1 MGLSRISWV
10 ESKTKSGHWFVV
22 VLPTVVFC
30 CIAWKVGAVC
40 TYSLGSAIVVV
51 VVSMC
56 LVDAHLLVD
65 CWVGSPCSIFLE
77 SQVEGMMARPSL
89 AIKQL
94 PEPAGTCIASLA
106 YALSR
111 FCRLAMKP

>member
-22 VLPTVVFC
+22 VLLTFGFC
-30 CIAWKVGAVC
+30 CIAWKFGAVC

-51 VVSMC
+51 VLVVVVMC
-56 LVDAHLLVD
+56 LVD

-77 SQVEGMMARPSL
+77 SFCHVVAFLGFFHHVIVPVVLRVSL
-89 AIKQL
+89 DLEAFIH
-94 PEPAGTCIASLA
+94 
-106 YALSR
+106 
-111 FCRLAMKP
+111 

>member
-22 VLPTVVFC
+22 VLPTVGFC
-30 CIAWKVGAVC
+30 CIDWKVGAVC

-51 VVSMC
+51 VVMC

-77 SQVEGMMARPSL
+77 SFCHVVAFLGFFDHVIVPVVLRVSL
-89 AIKQL
+89 DLEAFIH
-94 PEPAGTCIASLA
+94 
-106 YALSR
+106 
-111 FCRLAMKP
+111 

>member
-1 MGLSRISWV
+1 MGLSHISWV

-51 VVSMC
+51 VVVVSMC

-65 CWVGSPCSIFLE
+65 CWVGSPCSIFLG
-77 SQVEGMMARPSL
+77 SFCHVVAFLGFFRPCHCPCRFACFLGLGSLHTLVECS
-89 AIKQL
+89 
-94 PEPAGTCIASLA
+94 
-106 YALSR
+106 
-111 FCRLAMKP
+111 

>member
-22 VLPTVVFC
+22 VLPTVGFC

-40 TYSLGSAIVVV
+40 TYSLGSAIVVVVV

-77 SQVEGMMARPSL
+77 SFCHVVAFLGFFDHVIVPVVLRVSL
-89 AIKQL
+89 DLEAFIH
-94 PEPAGTCIASLA
+94 
-106 YALSR
+106 
-111 FCRLAMKP
+111 

>member
-51 VVSMC
+51 VLVVVVMC
-56 LVDAHLLVD
+56 LVD

-77 SQVEGMMARPSL
+77 SFCHVVAFLGFFDHVIVPVVLRVSL
-89 AIKQL
+89 DLEAFIH
-94 PEPAGTCIASLA
+94 
-106 YALSR
+106 
-111 FCRLAMKP
+111 

>member
-77 SQVEGMMARPSL
+77 SFCHVVAFLGFFDHVIVPVVLRVSL
-89 AIKQL
+89 DLKAFIH
-94 PEPAGTCIASLA
+94 
-106 YALSR
+106 
-111 FCRLAMKP
+111 

>member
-22 VLPTVVFC
+22 VLPTVVLC

-40 TYSLGSAIVVV
+40 NYSLGSAFVVVVV

-77 SQVEGMMARPSL
+77 SFCHVVAFLGFFDHVIVPVVLRVSL
-89 AIKQL
+89 DLEAFIH
-94 PEPAGTCIASLA
+94 
-106 YALSR
+106 
-111 FCRLAMKP
+111 

>member
-1 MGLSRISWV
+1 MGLSHISWV

-51 VVSMC
+51 VLVVVVMC
-56 LVDAHLLVD
+56 LVD

-77 SQVEGMMARPSL
+77 SFCHVVAFLGFFDHVIVPVVLRVSL
-89 AIKQL
+89 DLEAFIH
-94 PEPAGTCIASLA
+94 
-106 YALSR
+106 
-111 FCRLAMKP
+111 

>member
-77 SQVEGMMARPSL
+77 SFCHVVAFLGFFDHVIVPVVLRVSL
-89 AIKQL
+89 DSEAFIH
-94 PEPAGTCIASLA
+94 
-106 YALSR
+106 
-111 FCRLAMKP
+111 

>member
-51 VVSMC
+51 VVMS

-77 SQVEGMMARPSL
+77 SFCHVVAFLGFFDHVIVPVVLRVSL
-89 AIKQL
+89 DLEAFIH
-94 PEPAGTCIASLA
+94 
-106 YALSR
+106 
-111 FCRLAMKP
+111 